1 MLKHVL
7 RLVGVRRRYAT
18 RCKLID
24 HERMTGIDKVF
35 PGQSGVAIRRSKI
48 TEAGYVLFLQAW
60 ESTDS
65 ANTASVSTRNLWQ
78 SSGGLAPDSRLLL
91 THWFV
96 TQDPYAVKIF
106 TDRNST
112 HTGEIC

>member
-1 MLKHVL
+1 MSECPGLTK
-7 RLVGVRRRYAT
+7 
-18 RCKLID
+18 C
-24 HERMTGIDKVF
+24 F
-35 PGQSGVAIRRSKI
+35 PGLSGVAIRRSKI